1 VTITWLT
8 TITASIMALVAMDTA
23 ASIMERKVAR
33 TAAWATAVASTMVAE
48 ASMVVEGFT
57 VVAEAAITKAR
68 TFGNAERGA
77 KAPRFFL
84 RRA

>member
-1 VTITWLT
+1 VG
-8 TITASIMALVAMDTA
+8 
-23 ASIMERKVAR
+23 
-33 TAAWATAVASTMVAE
+33 STMVAE
-48 ASMVVEGFT
+48 AFMVVEGFT
-57 VVAEAAITKAR
+57 VAAEAAITKAR